1 MQPGHL
7 PHFHFHQPISLT
19 SLKHEAHEH
28 LLPIIGMFV
37 FYVIPL
43 SALAPLMFYYAGT
56 HFDIVLLSAL
66 SHDQLIF
73 ICTIFF
79 VAEVTMSFILAGFIE
94 WLGNATLKITH
105 TRYEMLNS
113 TFPKIEIDNLSENR
127 RHVDFRDAYT
137 LAAITNTPL
146 WLTSLVL
153 VVPNFTIIATVGI
166 IALCL
171 SMYILYSA
179 TPKILKIENR
189 GEGVL
194 LGWVLI
200 TISMVGGAL
209 MMYLTLIS
217 WSYIIS
223 RSYL

>member
-1 MQPGHL
+1 MQLGHI
-7 PHFHFHQPISLT
+7 PHFHFHHPVSLT
-19 SLKHEAHEH
+19 TLKHEAHEH

-56 HFDIVLLSAL
+56 HMDIVILSAL
-66 SHDQLIF
+66 SHDQLVF

-79 VAEVTMSFILAGFIE
+79 AAEVAMSFVLAGFIE
-94 WLGNATLKITH
+94 WLGNATLKMTH
-105 TRYEMLNS
+105 TRYEMLNFS
-113 TFPKIEIDNLSENR
+113 FPKIDIDILPGN
-127 RHVDFRDAYT
+127 HHQVCFRDAYT
-137 LAAITNTPL
+137 LAAISNTPL

-153 VVPNFTIIATVGI
+153 VIPNFTIIATVGI

-171 SMYILYSA
+171 SMFILYSA

-189 GEGVL
+189 GEGAL
-194 LGWVLI
+194 LGWVLV
-200 TISMVGGAL
+200 TIGMVGGAV

-217 WSYIIS
+217 WSYMIS
-223 RSYL
+223 RSFQ